1 MSNIHKLG
9 LSLHSKHMLSF
20 PLFSSIRFT
29 PSSSLPHKKSK
40 NPVNNSSPLPRLTS
54 NVPCSRPQPV
64 GWDFAA
70 QTVAPLPPHFGG
82 KVKPPSLHSGGKVT
96 HHHHYT
102 LVVMSHHPYHILEV
116 TLCSLER
123 NSII

>member
-1 MSNIHKLG
+1 M
-9 LSLHSKHMLSF
+9 
-20 PLFSSIRFT
+20 
-29 PSSSLPHKKSK
+29 
-40 NPVNNSSPLPRLTS
+40 TS

-82 KVKPPSLHSGGKVT
+82 KVTPPSLHSGGKVT

-102 LVVMSHHPYHILEV
+102 LVVMSHHPTTFWKSHFALWREIQLSKPNVWLVVALELISPERVDNDESGIDLVDV
-116 TLCSLER
+116 THVPLQLAPIKSDSNPYFYE
-123 NSII
+123 